1 MSKSAENM
9 TEHLAPCPFCGSRAV
24 EILAAPCYHDA
35 FFYAV
40 CRDCKMH
47 GPSFLNNPDRA
58 VSAYNSR
65 ATTAPKHRPSEVVT
79 GKDRRNIGDALFQGN
94 IHVEH
99 VLPLHAAPEEQI
111 LFGGW
116 EALTERLEDMD
127 DDQIKT
133 IFGDRGHAL
142 VAEAQEYGDS
152 GSWLCSFRQ
161 IGGWVILGT
170 YATVGEIKLDEN
182 GTFTSCSVY
191 CGIERVFSVWGKTYK
206 QAIAKAI
213 NAQRR
218 YFDGEVAKAREA
230 AGHGRA

>member
-9 TEHLAPCPFCGSRAV
+9 TENLAPCPFCGSRAV

-47 GPSFLNNPDRA
+47 GPSFLNDTDRA

-65 ATTAPKHRPSEVVT
+65 ATTAPKHRPAEVVT
-79 GKDRRNIGDALFQGN
+79 EKDRRNIGAALFQGN

-99 VLPLHAAPEEQI
+99 VLPLHAAPDEMY
-111 LFGGW
+111 LSAGW
-116 EALTERLEDMD
+116 EALAERLEDMD
-127 DDQIKT
+127 EGERDA
-133 IFGDRGHAL
+133 IFDKYGSAVIADAMEAAD
-142 VAEAQEYGDS
+142 AE
-152 GSWLCSFRQ
+152 SWLCSFRQ

-170 YATVGEIKLDEN
+170 YATVGKIGLKEN
-182 GTFTSCSVY
+182 GEFASCSVY
-191 CGIERVFSVWGKTYK
+191 CGIERGFVVWGTTYK
-206 QAIAKAI
+206 RAIAKAI